1 MPFKWEVVF
10 EVCAGSADVYQGK
23 RVHHS
28 IVDVGAQYLCWCVMG
43 WHGGVRGCGWD
54 AAWNRERPRGGW
66 QEVAP
71 WRGPQVH
78 LSKKQGAASLLL
90 VQLLLLLLH
99 LAMSY
104 TGDLAREPPRPTCP
118 YWKNLQQVRISRE
131 SFARWSGE
139 YDMLSKTKTKR
150 KLSKSLSDQQVS
162 QLSGLVWSLASS
174 KHTTKLFLM

>member
-1 MPFKWEVVF
+1 MLFKWEVVF
-10 EVCAGSADVYQGK
+10 EVCTGSADVYQGK

-90 VQLLLLLLH
+90 VQLLLLLPCPTRETLH
-99 LAMSY
+99 VNHLV
-104 TGDLAREPPRPTCP
+104 LLVH
-118 YWKNLQQVRISRE
+118 WKNLRQVQISRE
-131 SFARWSGE
+131 RSARWSGE

-150 KLSKSLSDQQVS
+150 KLSISLSDQQVS